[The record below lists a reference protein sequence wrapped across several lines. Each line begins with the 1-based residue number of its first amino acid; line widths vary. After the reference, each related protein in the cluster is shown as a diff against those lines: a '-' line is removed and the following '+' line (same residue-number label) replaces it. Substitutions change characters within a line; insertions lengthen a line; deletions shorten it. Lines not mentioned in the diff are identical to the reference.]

1 MMDWLKV
8 NAIDS
13 DKQNLKKKK
22 KKKKKIGDVDKNIP
36 DTSKFIVTQD
46 LNRLKR

>member
-13 DKQNLKKKK
+13 DKQNLKKKTT
-22 KKKKKIGDVDKNIP
+22 KKKIGDVDKNIP